1 MRTRKQKDDCLSG
14 KLELVKNFLPTK
26 TKRAVEL
33 ATEKGSSNYLTVIS
47 PKELDYNLNKKE
59 FRDAIKL
66 RYDWEIT
73 DTTMICAGD
82 DQFSV
87 DHAKVCERGGFISQ
101 RQYELRDLE
110 AEMLRM

>member
-1 MRTRKQKDDCLSG
+1 
-14 KLELVKNFLPTK
+14 
-26 TKRAVEL
+26 
-33 ATEKGSSNYLTVIS
+33 
-47 PKELDYNLNKKE
+47 
-59 FRDAIKL
+59 
-66 RYDWEIT
+66 
-73 DTTMICAGD
+73 MICACD

>member
-1 MRTRKQKDDCLSG
+1 MSTRKQKDDCLSG
-14 KLELVKNFLPTK
+14 KLEQVKNFLPTK

-73 DTTMICAGD
+73 DTTMKCACD

-87 DHAKVCERGGFISQ
+87 DHAKVCERGGFITQ